1 MKLGWMVALVAALG
15 TTAVAAQDTTSEKG
29 RLSYSVGYE
38 LGRDFNE
45 KQMDIDVATVLR
57 AFQDGYAKAN
67 PQVPE
72 AEMRAALEAMQQRML
87 EKAKGEFDRV
97 SSENKAKS
105 DRFLAENRSKA
116 GVVALPSGAQY
127 RVIEEGT
134 GSRPAPTSEVKLHFR
149 GSLYTGQEFASTYT
163 GNQPVA
169 MKIADAPIRGLQ
181 EIVPLMK
188 AGSRWEVY
196 LPADLAYGSGPRSP
210 IGPNQAVIFD
220 VKLIE
225 VN

>member
-1 MKLGWMVALVAALG
+1 MKLGWTVALVAALG
-15 TTAVAAQDTTSEKG
+15 ANAAVAQDTTSERG

-38 LGRDFNE
+38 LGRDF
-45 KQMDIDVATVLR
+45 KDKGMDIDVATVLR

-72 AEMRAALEAMQQRML
+72 ADMRAALEAMQQQML
-87 EKAKGEFDRV
+87 EKAKGEFERV
-97 SSENKAKS
+97 SADNKSKS

-116 GVVALPSGAQY
+116 GVIALPSGAQY
-127 RVIEEGT
+127 RVIEEGA
-134 GSRPAPTSEVKLHFR
+134 GSRPATTSEVKLHFR

-163 GNQPVA
+163 GNQPVS
-169 MKIADAPIRGLQ
+169 MKVADAPIKGLQ
-181 EIVPLMK
+181 EIIPLMK
-188 AGSRWEVY
+188 SGSRWEVY
-196 LPADLAYGSGPRSP
+196 LPADLAYGNSPRSP

-225 VN
+225 VK